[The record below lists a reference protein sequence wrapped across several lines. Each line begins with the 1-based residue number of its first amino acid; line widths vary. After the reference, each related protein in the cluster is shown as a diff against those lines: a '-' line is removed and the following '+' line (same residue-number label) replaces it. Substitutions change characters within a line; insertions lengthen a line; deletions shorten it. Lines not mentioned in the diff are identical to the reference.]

1 MKKSSRSVWE
11 LELFWL
17 LMGRVSEIMGG
28 ALLIPVADGLFW
40 HETDIWAFLVP
51 SVLAFALGGAFCYL
65 GRHPLRQLNVWE
77 GALFM
82 VLVWPVLSVFGMMPY
97 VLTGVIRDPLTALFE
112 SVAAVTTSGLSC
124 YTYQDFAA
132 THSLMLWHSLLNWLG
147 GLNFILIL
155 TTVLPQVSGCFGLT
169 LSARQSIFFS
179 PLWNKMASSAW
190 QGFRIYAGLTIFS
203 FVLFL
208 LAGLM
213 PFDAITGALV
223 TLSSSG
229 TADPG
234 LFMQYDLWPLE
245 LATGVSMVLASLNP
259 LLCWKSWQRRSLC
272 FFLRDT
278 EMQVYLLLLL
288 AGGALIALNLSH
300 HGLYD
305 SVTGLRY
312 GFFQAASF
320 LSTCG
325 FVSAPCWEWPPF
337 SRLLLF
343 VFVFIGGCIGSAG
356 GGIKVIRFLVL
367 LRMALAEVRHTL
379 HPHMVVSIKVDG
391 LAVPAKVVGRILSFF
406 FLFLSIFALSSLVI
420 ALSGLSMMQ
429 SMGVAAGCL
438 TSAGSTAAL
447 FGQGN
452 LAWAPY
458 WLKLFC
464 AFLMVLGRIEIFSFF
479 VLLDRGFRSLGKN
492 W

>member
-1 MKKSSRSVWE
+1 MKKSSRSIWE

-112 SVAAVTTSGLSC
+112 SVAAVTTTGLSC

-305 SVTGLRY
+305 SATGLRY

>member
-1 MKKSSRSVWE
+1 MKKSSRGVWE

-17 LMGRVSEIMGG
+17 LMGRVAEIMGG

-40 HETDIWAFLVP
+40 HETDIWVFLVP
-51 SVLAFALGGAFCYL
+51 SVLAFSLGGAFCYL
-65 GRHPLRQLNVWE
+65 GRHHMRQLNVWE

-82 VLVWPVLSVFGMMPY
+82 VLVWPMISVFGMMPY
-97 VLTGVIRDPLTALFE
+97 VLADVIRDPLTALFE
-112 SVAAVTTSGLSC
+112 SVAAVTTTGLSC
-124 YTYQDFAA
+124 YTYTDFVMP
-132 THSLMLWHSLLNWLG
+132 HSLVLWHSLLNWLG

-169 LSARQSIFFS
+169 LTARQSIFFS

-190 QGFRIYAGLTIFS
+190 QGFRIYAGLTILS

-213 PFDAITGALV
+213 PFDAVTGALV

-229 TADPG
+229 TADPS
-234 LFMQYDLWPLE
+234 LFMPYDLWPLE
-245 LATGVSMVLASLNP
+245 LAAGISMVLAALNP
-259 LLCWKSWQRRSLC
+259 LLCWKSWQRRSIRL
-272 FFLRDT
+272 FLRDT
-278 EMQVYLLLLL
+278 EWQVYLMILV
-288 AGGALIALNLSH
+288 AGGVLIALNLSRN
-300 HGLYD
+300 GLYD
-305 SVTGLRY
+305 GVTSLRH

-325 FVSAPCWEWPPF
+325 FVSAPCWDWPPF

-343 VFVFIGGCIGSAG
+343 AFVFIGGCIGSAG

-406 FLFLSIFALSSLVI
+406 FLFIAIFALSALVI
-420 ALSGLSMMQ
+420 SLSGVSMMQ
-429 SMGVAAGCL
+429 AMGVAAGCL

-447 FGQGN
+447 FGSGDFS
-452 LAWAPY
+452 WTPY
-458 WLKLFC
+458 WLKMFC

-479 VLLDRGFRSLGKN
+479 VLIDRGVRSFGKN

>member
-97 VLTGVIRDPLTALFE
+97 VLTGVIRDPMTALFE
-112 SVAAVTTSGLSC
+112 SVAAVTTTGLSC

-213 PFDAITGALV
+213 PFDAIMGALV

>member
-112 SVAAVTTSGLSC
+112 SVAAVTTTGLSC

>member
-1 MKKSSRSVWE
+1 
-11 LELFWL
+11 
-17 LMGRVSEIMGG
+17 
-28 ALLIPVADGLFW
+28 
-40 HETDIWAFLVP
+40 
-51 SVLAFALGGAFCYL
+51 
-65 GRHPLRQLNVWE
+65 
-77 GALFM
+77 
-82 VLVWPVLSVFGMMPY
+82 
-97 VLTGVIRDPLTALFE
+97 
-112 SVAAVTTSGLSC
+112 
-124 YTYQDFAA
+124 
-132 THSLMLWHSLLNWLG
+132 
-147 GLNFILIL
+147 
-155 TTVLPQVSGCFGLT
+155 
-169 LSARQSIFFS
+169 
-179 PLWNKMASSAW
+179 
-190 QGFRIYAGLTIFS
+190 
-203 FVLFL
+203 
-208 LAGLM
+208 
-213 PFDAITGALV
+213 
-223 TLSSSG
+223 
-229 TADPG
+229 
-234 LFMQYDLWPLE
+234 
-245 LATGVSMVLASLNP
+245 MVLASLNP

-305 SVTGLRY
+305 SATGLRY

-379 HPHMVVSIKVDG
+379 HPHMVVSIKVDE

-406 FLFLSIFALSSLVI
+406 FLFLSIFVLSSLVI

>member
-112 SVAAVTTSGLSC
+112 SVAAVTTTGLSC

-213 PFDAITGALV
+213 PFDAIMGALV

-305 SVTGLRY
+305 SATGLRY

>member
-112 SVAAVTTSGLSC
+112 SVAAVTTTGLSC

-305 SVTGLRY
+305 SATGLRY

>member
-1 MKKSSRSVWE
+1 
-11 LELFWL
+11 
-17 LMGRVSEIMGG
+17 
-28 ALLIPVADGLFW
+28 
-40 HETDIWAFLVP
+40 
-51 SVLAFALGGAFCYL
+51 
-65 GRHPLRQLNVWE
+65 
-77 GALFM
+77 
-82 VLVWPVLSVFGMMPY
+82 
-97 VLTGVIRDPLTALFE
+97 
-112 SVAAVTTSGLSC
+112 
-124 YTYQDFAA
+124 
-132 THSLMLWHSLLNWLG
+132 
-147 GLNFILIL
+147 
-155 TTVLPQVSGCFGLT
+155 
-169 LSARQSIFFS
+169 
-179 PLWNKMASSAW
+179 MASSAW